1 MLILF
6 TKFLSKYLYF
16 IMNTQIKIKINI
28 YLLSFQIVYQL
39 LSLKIYK
46 NKKYLLRLLSYL

>member
-1 MLILF
+1 
-6 TKFLSKYLYF
+6 
-16 IMNTQIKIKINI
+16 MNTQIKIKINI